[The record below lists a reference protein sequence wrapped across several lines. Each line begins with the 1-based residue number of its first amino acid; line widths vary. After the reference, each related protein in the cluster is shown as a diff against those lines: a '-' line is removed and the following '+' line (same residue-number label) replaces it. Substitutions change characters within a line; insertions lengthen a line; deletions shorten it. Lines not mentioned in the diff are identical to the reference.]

1 MTNCLFDGPIRS
13 SHVGYL
19 YILNAAAFQVTV
31 SDLLMDRSSHMDYY
45 LKISHTERHLLCITL
60 SQSVQI
66 FTVLGL
72 LYADVSFQLT
82 YVILMLI
89 AG

>member
-1 MTNCLFDGPIRS
+1 MTN
-13 SHVGYL
+13 L
-19 YILNAAAFQVTV
+19 YGHLTSVMYCILNAVAFQVTV
-31 SDLLMDRSSHMDYY
+31 CDLLADRSSHMDYY
-45 LKISHTERHLLCITL
+45 LKISHTERHFLCIIL